1 MPGSST
7 AWVRCCSAP
16 RPPGSGSGRECAR
29 RSGEER
35 RDDRPALR
43 LGRRRRG
50 PRRGVATAAGRSD
63 PRAHP
68 GSGLPWGTIAINL
81 SGSLLLGVL
90 LGLAAGL
97 WVSPEWVQ
105 ILGVGFLGGYTT
117 FSTASFETVRLL
129 QERRRGAALFNG
141 IGVLVA
147 AAAAAGLGYWLG
159 ILLATGG

>member
-1 MPGSST
+1 MTVLLFVSVAVAGGLGAAS
-7 AWVRCCSAP
+7 RLLLDGLI
-16 RPPGSGSGRECAR
+16 RAR
-29 RSGEER
+29 TR
-35 RDDRPALR
+35 
-43 LGRRRRG
+43 
-50 PRRGVATAAGRSD
+50 
-63 PRAHP
+63 

-97 WVSPEWVQ
+97 WVSPEWMQ

>member
-1 MPGSST
+1 MTVLLFVSVAVAGGLGAAS
-7 AWVRCCSAP
+7 RLLLDGLI
-16 RPPGSGSGRECAR
+16 RAR
-29 RSGEER
+29 TR
-35 RDDRPALR
+35 
-43 LGRRRRG
+43 
-50 PRRGVATAAGRSD
+50 
-63 PRAHP
+63 

-90 LGLAAGL
+90 LGLAAGF
-97 WVSPEWVQ
+97 WVSPEWMQ

>member
-1 MPGSST
+1 MTPLLFVSVAVAGGLGAAS
-7 AWVRCCSAP
+7 RLLLDGLI
-16 RPPGSGSGRECAR
+16 RAR
-29 RSGEER
+29 TR
-35 RDDRPALR
+35 
-43 LGRRRRG
+43 
-50 PRRGVATAAGRSD
+50 
-63 PRAHP
+63 

-97 WVSPEWVQ
+97 WVSPEWMQ

>member
-1 MPGSST
+1 MTPLLFVSVAVAGGLGAAS
-7 AWVRCCSAP
+7 RLLLDGLI
-16 RPPGSGSGRECAR
+16 RAR
-29 RSGEER
+29 TR
-35 RDDRPALR
+35 
-43 LGRRRRG
+43 
-50 PRRGVATAAGRSD
+50 
-63 PRAHP
+63 

-97 WVSPEWVQ
+97 WVSPEWMQ

-141 IGVLVA
+141 IGVLAA